1 MKGRSILLSLHNL
14 SKSFGTHTIFK
25 HISFNINP
33 GQRVALIGENGT
45 GKSTLLKIIVD
56 ELKADEGS
64 FHFSPKELRVG
75 YLPQAIQFSN
85 RLTVSEYLATHARS
99 LTALEKEIESL
110 SEAIATT
117 PDDPKL
123 IQLYDQTLQSY
134 MTAIEFATEDQ
145 QILDRLAIE
154 EIPADHLV
162 ENLSG
167 GQKTRLALASLLL
180 QHPEFLILDEPTNH
194 IDQELLNWFEEW
206 ILDFEGGVLMV
217 SHDRVLLD
225 QIATHVI
232 EMKEDGDLVEPF
244 AGNYSEYIE
253 YCILKEEQQ
262 AFAYKE
268 QQKEIQSLGFAMNR
282 LKGQTVKK
290 KGGKGDSG
298 DKFAKGFFNDQTS
311 GKMREVRSLERRL
324 NKLLNEDHVD
334 KPSKGWQ
341 IDLQF
346 SEKPQS
352 GDIVMRMIGLEVGY
366 DGVALLDPLSL
377 QIQFGQRITLVGPN
391 GSGKSTILKT
401 ILGQVAPVSGE
412 FYVGQAVKIGY
423 LAQEQEVLNPE
434 LSVIDTI
441 QNNSDLNHT
450 DARTFLHKYLFA
462 GDTVFKQVKMLS
474 YGERAR
480 LMLALMVLDDCNF
493 LILDEPLNH
502 LDLPSRSRFE
512 QALAS
517 FEGTIFA
524 VIHDRYFIEQFA
536 EIIWRIE
543 GRSIRVEYPKLD

>member
-1 MKGRSILLSLHNL
+1 MKGRSILLSIHSL

-25 HISFNINP
+25 KISFNVNP
-33 GQRVALIGENGT
+33 HQRIALIGENGT
-45 GKSTLLKIIVD
+45 GKSTLIKILVG
-56 ELKADEGS
+56 ELKPDEGS
-64 FHFSPKELRVG
+64 FQFSPKDLRVG
-75 YLPQAIQFSN
+75 YLPQAIQFSKN
-85 RLTVSEYLATHARS
+85 QTVSEYLADHARS
-99 LTALEKEIESL
+99 LAVLEAQIEEISQRLAQSPEDS
-110 SEAIATT
+110 T
-117 PDDPKL
+117 L
-123 IQLYDQTLQSY
+123 IQRYDQILQSY
-134 MTAIEFATEDQ
+134 LTAVEYATEDQ
-145 QILDRLAIE
+145 QVLDRLAID
-154 EIPADHLV
+154 EIPEDHLV
-162 ENLSG
+162 QNLSG
-167 GQKTRLALASLLL
+167 GQKTRLAMAALLL

-194 IDQELLNWFEEW
+194 IDQALLTWFEEW
-206 ILDFEGGVLMV
+206 LLKFEGGVLIV

-225 QIATHVI
+225 RVATHII
-232 EMKEDGDLVEPF
+232 EMKTEGDLVEPF
-244 AGNYSEYIE
+244 AGNYTDYIE
-253 YCILKEEQQ
+253 FCIMKEEQQ
-262 AFAYKE
+262 YFAYKE
-268 QQKEIQSLGFAMNR
+268 QQKEIHSLGFAMNR

-298 DKFAKGFFNDQTS
+298 DKFAKGYFNDQTT
-311 GKMREVRSLERRL
+311 GKMRVVRSLERRL
-324 NKLLNEDHVD
+324 DKLLTDEHLE

-346 SEKPQS
+346 AEKPQS

-366 DGVALLDPLSL
+366 DGHALLDPLSL

-401 ILGQVAPVSGE
+401 ILGNLPPVAGE

-423 LAQEQEVLNPE
+423 LAQEQETLNPD

-441 QNNSDLNHT
+441 QENSDLNHT

-462 GDTVFKQVKMLS
+462 GDTVFKQIKMLS

-480 LMLALMVLDDCNF
+480 LMLALMVLQDCNF

-512 QALAS
+512 EALAS

-524 VIHDRYFIEQFA
+524 VLHDRYFIEQFA
-536 EIIWRIE
+536 EILWRIE
-543 GRSIRVEYPKLD
+543 GRSMQVDYPKLD

>member
-1 MKGRSILLSLHNL
+1 MKGRSILLSIHNL
-14 SKSFGTHTIFK
+14 SKSFGTHIIYK
-25 HISFNINP
+25 QISFNVNAR
-33 GQRVALIGENGT
+33 QRIALIGENGT
-45 GKSTLLKIIVD
+45 GKSTLLKILVG
-56 ELKADEGS
+56 ELKSDQGS
-64 FHFSPKELRVG
+64 FQFSPKKLRVG
-75 YLPQAIQFSN
+75 YLPQAIQFSAN
-85 RLTVSEYLATHARS
+85 QTVVEYLAAHARS
-99 LTALEKEIESL
+99 LSAYEKEIEAYSL
-110 SEAIATT
+110 QLAESPE
-117 PDDPKL
+117 DEKL
-123 IQLYDQTLQSY
+123 IQDYDQTLQAY
-134 MTAIEFATEDQ
+134 LTAVEYATEDQ
-145 QILDRLAIE
+145 QILDRLSIE
-154 EIPADHLV
+154 EIPSDHLV
-162 ENLSG
+162 KNLSG
-167 GQKTRLALASLLL
+167 GQKTRIALAALLL

-194 IDQELLNWFEEW
+194 IDQELLMWFEEW
-206 ILDFEGGVLMV
+206 LLHFEGGVLIV

-225 QIATHVI
+225 RIATHII
-232 EMKEDGDLVEPF
+232 EMKTEGEFVEPF
-244 AGNYSEYIE
+244 AGNYSDYIE
-253 YCILKEEQQ
+253 YCVQKEEQQ
-262 AFAYKE
+262 YFAYKE
-268 QQKEIQSLGFAMNR
+268 QQKEINSLGFAMNR

-324 NKLLNEDHVD
+324 DKLLNDDHVD
-334 KPSKGWQ
+334 KPIKGWQ

-366 DGVALLDPLSL
+366 AGQALLAPLSL

-391 GSGKSTILKT
+391 GAGKSTILKT
-401 ILGQVAPVSGE
+401 ILGQIPPVKGE

-423 LAQEQEVLNPE
+423 LAQEQEILNQD
-434 LSVIDTI
+434 LTVIETI
-441 QNNSDLNHT
+441 QHNSDLNHT

-480 LMLALMVLDDCNF
+480 LMLALMVLEDCNF

-536 EIIWRIE
+536 EVIWRID
-543 GRSIRVEYPKLD
+543 GKSIQIEYPRLD